1 MQTPNELKA
10 TYIRNYSESSYKQPL
25 REHVKEAL
33 KFEGKP
39 ILERVW
45 LGLYLLRK
53 V

>member
-10 TYIRNYSESSYKQPL
+10 IYLHNYSESSYKKHL
-25 REHVKEAL
+25 RGHIKEAL
-33 KFEGKP
+33 KFERLP